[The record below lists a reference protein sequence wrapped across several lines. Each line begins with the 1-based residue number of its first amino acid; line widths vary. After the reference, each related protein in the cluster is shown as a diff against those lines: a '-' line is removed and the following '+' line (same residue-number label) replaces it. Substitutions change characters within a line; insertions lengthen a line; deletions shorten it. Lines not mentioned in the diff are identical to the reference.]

1 MFPAALSS
9 SHLVPHLQIVVVLSF
24 LITKTISE
32 AVSPLLSPYD
42 VQIGGESI
50 RIITSRI
57 ESMRRQGGAIN
68 ISPSCQSSVRMTL
81 AMLVEPLG
89 LGILPPQGWT
99 EMERGCL

>member
-42 VQIGGESI
+42 VQIGEK
-50 RIITSRI
+50 
-57 ESMRRQGGAIN
+57 A
-68 ISPSCQSSVRMTL
+68 
-81 AMLVEPLG
+81 LG
-89 LGILPPQGWT
+89 LSLLESKACGGTVVQSTFLHQT
-99 EMERGCL
+99 KAL

>member
-1 MFPAALSS
+1 M
-9 SHLVPHLQIVVVLSF
+9 VVLSF

-50 RIITSRI
+50 RILKLKVFSARVVKSTSLH
-57 ESMRRQGGAIN
+57 
-68 ISPSCQSSVRMTL
+68 SPRTLVRMTL
-81 AMLVEPLG
+81 AVLVEHLG

>member
-1 MFPAALSS
+1 MA
-9 SHLVPHLQIVVVLSF
+9 HLQIVVVLSF

-57 ESMRRQGGAIN
+57 ESMQRHSGAIN
-68 ISPSCQSSVRMTL
+68 ISPSAQSFARMRL
-81 AMLVEPLG
+81 AMLVEALS
-89 LGILPPQGWT
+89 LGILPP
-99 EMERGCL
+99 

>member
-1 MFPAALSS
+1 M
-9 SHLVPHLQIVVVLSF
+9 VVLSF

-50 RIITSRI
+50 RILKLKVLSARVVKSTSLH
-57 ESMRRQGGAIN
+57 
-68 ISPSCQSSVRMTL
+68 SPRTLVRMTL
-81 AMLVEPLG
+81 AMLIEALG
-89 LGILPPQGWT
+89 LGILPPRGWT